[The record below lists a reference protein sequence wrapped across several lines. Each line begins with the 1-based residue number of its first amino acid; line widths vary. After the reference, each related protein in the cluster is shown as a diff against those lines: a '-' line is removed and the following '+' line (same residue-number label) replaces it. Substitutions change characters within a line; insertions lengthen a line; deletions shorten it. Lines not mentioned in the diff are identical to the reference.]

1 MKQDNILL
9 EKTLDFSVRI
19 VNSCRYLQ
27 QEKSED
33 VLSRQLLRSGTSI
46 GANCHEAVYGASR
59 ADFIAKLQI
68 ALKET
73 SETEY
78 WILLLGRTGYLTQT
92 QKNPCFPTAFP
103 SKKFWLPPSTKANR
117 PHPDKQEIP
126 LRFFCLYRPGCI
138 PVL

>member
-1 MKQDNILL
+1 MGPLKKWKGRGMKQDNILL

-27 QEKSED
+27 QEKSGD

-92 QKNPCFPTAFP
+92 QKESLLSDCLSIKKILVATLNK
-103 SKKFWLPPSTKANR
+103 SKQTTP
-117 PHPDKQEIP
+117 
-126 LRFFCLYRPGCI
+126 
-138 PVL
+138 

>member
-46 GANCHEAVYGASR
+46 GANCREAVYGASR
-59 ADFIAKLQI
+59 ADFIARLQI

-92 QKNPCFPTAFP
+92 QKESLLSDCLSIKKILVATLNK
-103 SKKFWLPPSTKANR
+103 SKQTTP
-117 PHPDKQEIP
+117 
-126 LRFFCLYRPGCI
+126 
-138 PVL
+138 